1 MALAMS
7 QIPKIISGGQTG
19 ADRAALDWA
28 LSHGVPCGGWC
39 PKGRKAEDG
48 VINAK
53 HPLQES
59 SSSHYLERTEWNV
72 RDSDATIIFSISRI
86 LSGGSK
92 KTVELACKHKKPFL
106 HLYAAQASKAPE
118 QLRRFLFL
126 EFREIEVLNV
136 AGPRASKEPNI
147 ARFVL
152 LTLDQAFAVERKQ
165 GQDEITKERAIKQNQ
180 AFQRFSQLNQQRQ
193 QQQLAGIDR

>member
-1 MALAMS
+1 MAS
-7 QIPKIISGGQTG
+7 SKYFSSK
-19 ADRAALDWA
+19 DAALGEA
-28 LSHGVPCGGWC
+28 Q
-39 PKGRKAEDG
+39 
-48 VINAK
+48 I
-53 HPLQES
+53 Q
-59 SSSHYLERTEWNV
+59 RT
-72 RDSDATIIFSISRI
+72 
-86 LSGGSK
+86 
-92 KTVELACKHKKPFL
+92 
-106 HLYAAQASKAPE
+106 
-118 QLRRFLFL
+118 
-126 EFREIEVLNV
+126 LNV